1 MCDCCSMNT
10 APHIPARWTMG
21 GAQLSG
27 LDVAFLSLEGQ
38 STPMHMGAVVTF
50 RPRGQVDGGKLA
62 TLLAQRAA
70 KTPKLRQWARTAL
83 SPPGAPAG
91 AEDPE
96 SDAPRHIHLH

>member
-1 MCDCCSMNT
+1 M
-10 APHIPARWTMG
+10 A

-27 LDVAFLSLEGQ
+27 LDVAFLSMEGD

-62 TLLAQRAA
+62 TLLAERAA
-70 KTPKLRQWARTAL
+70 KIPKLRQLARTAL
-83 SPPGAPAG
+83 SPPGAAWG

-96 SDAPRHIHLH
+96 SAPPRHIHLHRASGLYEPDPL